1 MYEVCYQ
8 EIAMVNGETKVN
20 SKVVHLLNESSL
32 ASLFGSL
39 DCQKVKNF
47 RCYFVCAGHRLLT
60 PIVPDAMAKA
70 GAVA

>member
-1 MYEVCYQ
+1 MYEVTYQ
-8 EIAMVNGETKVN
+8 EINGN
-20 SKVVHLLNESSL
+20 SKVVHLKDESSL
-32 ASLFGSL
+32 KSFFGSL

-47 RCYFVCAGHRLLT
+47 RCYFVCAGNRLLT